1 MFQGH
6 VRVHQDVAVVVSS
19 KLPQGEERLAEAAAG
34 RSSTCAA
41 AAAAKRWLQFL
52 EPPELVVQGAVGRRD
67 DGDVVPLEVRQI
79 QSRRSDHREV
89 YARREVLASGQH
101 RRYER

>member
-1 MFQGH
+1 MRSAELSFQSWNMYSF
-6 VRVHQDVAVVVSS
+6 DSW
-19 KLPQGEERLAEAAAG
+19 
-34 RSSTCAA
+34 C
-41 AAAAKRWLQFL
+41 AAAKRWLQFL
-52 EPPELVVQGAVGRRD
+52 EPPELIVQGAVDRRD

-101 RRYER
+101 RRHER